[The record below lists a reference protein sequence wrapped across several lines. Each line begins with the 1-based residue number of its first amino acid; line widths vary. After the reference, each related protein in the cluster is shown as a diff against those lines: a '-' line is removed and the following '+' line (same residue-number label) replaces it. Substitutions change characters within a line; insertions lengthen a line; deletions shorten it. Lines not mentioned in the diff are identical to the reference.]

1 VLTSTTDADETL
13 GHNGFIRGWAVILE
27 SAPPQQGAGPKIS
40 AGQQRRDQWGQ
51 IGTKWNHPNRAALTG
66 FSLACPHKE
75 VLGKLRVRDRYK
87 SATCTNGLIL
97 LTLLNI
103 LQLLLYIG
111 LLALVGQGFLYLI
124 SGQGRDSNM
133 FYQLFQILNK
143 PWVWLARRIS
153 PSKVADHQVPFV
165 AFFAMGVA
173 YLAVT
178 LAKIEHC
185 VDVAMQGCR

>member
-1 VLTSTTDADETL
+1 MANLLGPAFHVGQTHAHQPSHEPLLKCSFRVKIAVPMPSNRIYSLGFALASPYNPMASKLSVRGRFKSTSC
-13 GHNGFIRGWAVILE
+13 I
-27 SAPPQQGAGPKIS
+27 
-40 AGQQRRDQWGQ
+40 
-51 IGTKWNHPNRAALTG
+51 
-66 FSLACPHKE
+66 
-75 VLGKLRVRDRYK
+75 
-87 SATCTNGLIL
+87 NGLIL

-111 LLALVGQGFLYLI
+111 LLALIGQGFLYLI

-165 AFFAMGVA
+165 AFFAMGVT

>member
-1 VLTSTTDADETL
+1 MRHWRLIKSSLPIKPAS
-13 GHNGFIRGWAVILE
+13 RK
-27 SAPPQQGAGPKIS
+27 Q
-40 AGQQRRDQWGQ
+40 
-51 IGTKWNHPNRAALTG
+51 PNRIHLLG
-66 FSLACPHKE
+66 FALACPYNAIAS
-75 VLGKLRVRDRYK
+75 KLAVRGRFK

-111 LLALVGQGFLYLI
+111 LLALIGQGFLYLL

>member
-1 VLTSTTDADETL
+1 MVRSRKQSPFFY
-13 GHNGFIRGWAVILE
+13 GF
-27 SAPPQQGAGPKIS
+27 Q
-40 AGQQRRDQWGQ
+40 
-51 IGTKWNHPNRAALTG
+51 
-66 FSLACPHKE
+66 
-75 VLGKLRVRDRYK
+75 
-87 SATCTNGLIL
+87 L
-97 LTLLNI
+97 LTLLNV

-124 SGQGRDSNM
+124 SGQGRDSNI

-165 AFFAMGVA
+165 AFFAMGVT

>member
-1 VLTSTTDADETL
+1 M
-13 GHNGFIRGWAVILE
+13 
-27 SAPPQQGAGPKIS
+27 
-40 AGQQRRDQWGQ
+40 
-51 IGTKWNHPNRAALTG
+51 
-66 FSLACPHKE
+66 
-75 VLGKLRVRDRYK
+75 RVRDRYK

-111 LLALVGQGFLYLI
+111 LLALVGQGFLYLL

-153 PSKVADHQVPFV
+153 PSRVADHQVPFV
-165 AFFAMGVA
+165 AFFVMGVT

-185 VDVAMQGCR
+185 VDVAMQGCL